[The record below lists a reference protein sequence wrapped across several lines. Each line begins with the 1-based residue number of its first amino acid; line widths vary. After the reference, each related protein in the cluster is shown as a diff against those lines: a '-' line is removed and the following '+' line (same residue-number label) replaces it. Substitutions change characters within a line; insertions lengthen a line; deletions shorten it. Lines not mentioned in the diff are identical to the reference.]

1 MKGYLLR
8 RLGLVLVTLIGS
20 SMLIFFILRVIPGDP
35 VSALLAQ
42 AELGLTQ
49 EEIQAMREQ
58 FGLHLPVYQQ
68 YFKWVGDIVR
78 LDPGIS
84 FIRQTPV
91 MNDFGRAFPITAEL
105 TIISLLFVIVF
116 SLILGT
122 ITAVRQDTWLDYA
135 TRVITIGGLAVP
147 VFWIGIMVILALLFW
162 LNYTNPLIY
171 VPFVEDPL
179 TNLRQFLLPAFIGS
193 IRSIAICARMVR
205 SSMLDVL
212 GEDYVRTAYSKGLT
226 EKVVIMRHAVKN
238 AFMPV
243 ATLYGVSL
251 IGLFNG
257 VVVVEVVFNLPG
269 LGRLLVGA
277 VAARDYPTVQFLI
290 LVSVIFASLINLLVD
305 LTYAA
310 LDPRV
315 RVAG

>member
-1 MKGYLLR
+1 MKAYLFK
-8 RLGLVLVTLIGS
+8 RLGLALVAIIGS
-20 SMLIFFILRVIPGDP
+20 SMLIFFIMRVIPGDP
-35 VSALLAQ
+35 VSALMAQ
-42 AELGLTQ
+42 AELGLTPQ
-49 EEIQAMREQ
+49 EIQDMREQ
-58 FGLHLPVYQQ
+58 FGLHLPIYQQ
-68 YFKWVGDIVR
+68 YLKWVRDVIK

-84 FIRQTPV
+84 LVRQTPV
-91 MNDFGRAFPITAEL
+91 TADFGRAFPVTAEL
-105 TIISLLFVIVF
+105 TVL
-116 SLILGT
+116 SLIFIIVLSLVLGT
-122 ITAVRQDTWLDYA
+122 ITAVRQDTWLDYIVRIA
-135 TRVITIGGLAVP
+135 AIGGLAVP

-162 LNYTNPLIY
+162 FNYTNPLVY
-171 VPFVEDPL
+171 VPFNQDPV

-193 IRSIAICARMVR
+193 IRSIAVCARMVR

-212 GEDYVRTAYSKGLT
+212 GEDYIRTAYSKGLR
-226 EKVVIMRHAVKN
+226 ESVVVMRHAIKN

-251 IGLFNG
+251 IGLING

-290 LVSVIFASLINLLVD
+290 LVSVVFASVINLMTD
-305 LTYAA
+305 LLYAM

-315 RVAG
+315 RVAS

>member
-1 MKGYLLR
+1 MKAYLFK
-8 RLGLVLVTLIGS
+8 RLGLALVAIIGS
-20 SMLIFFILRVIPGDP
+20 SMLIFFIMRVIAGDP
-35 VSALLAQ
+35 VSALMAQ
-42 AELGLTQ
+42 AELGLTPQ
-49 EEIQAMREQ
+49 EIQDMREQ
-58 FGLHLPVYQQ
+58 FGLHLPIYQQ
-68 YFKWVGDIVR
+68 YLKWVWDVIK

-84 FIRQTPV
+84 LVRQTPV
-91 MNDFGRAFPITAEL
+91 TADFGRAFPVTAEL
-105 TIISLLFVIVF
+105 TVL
-116 SLILGT
+116 SLIFIIVLSLVLGT
-122 ITAVRQDTWLDYA
+122 ITAVRQDTWLDYIVRIA
-135 TRVITIGGLAVP
+135 AIGGLAVP

-162 LNYTNPLIY
+162 FNYTNPLVY
-171 VPFVEDPL
+171 VPFNQDPV

-193 IRSIAICARMVR
+193 IRSIAVCARMVR

-212 GEDYVRTAYSKGLT
+212 GEDYIRTAYSKGLR
-226 EKVVIMRHAVKN
+226 ESVVVMRHAIKN

-251 IGLFNG
+251 IGLING

-290 LVSVIFASLINLLVD
+290 LVSVVFASVINLMTD
-305 LTYAA
+305 LLYAM

-315 RVAG
+315 RVAS

>member
-1 MKGYLLR
+1 MKTYLTKR
-8 RLGLVLVTLIGS
+8 VGLALVAIVGS
-20 SMLIFFILRVIPGDP
+20 SILIFFIMRVIPGDP

-42 AELGLTQ
+42 AELGLTN
-49 EEIQAMREQ
+49 EERDAMRAQ
-58 FGLHLPVYQQ
+58 FGLDLPIYQQ
-68 YFKWVGDIVR
+68 YLKWVWDVLR

-84 FIRQTPV
+84 LVRQNPV
-91 MNDFGRAFPITAEL
+91 LENFGRAFPVTAEL
-105 TIISLLFVIVF
+105 TILSLIFVMVF
-116 SLILGT
+116 SLLLGT
-122 ITAVRQDTWLDYA
+122 ITAVRQDTWLDYLV
-135 TRVITIGGLAVP
+135 RVTAIGGLAIP

-162 LNYTNPLIY
+162 FNYTNPLVY
-171 VPFVEDPL
+171 VPFTRDPI
-179 TNLRQFLLPAFIGS
+179 TNLQQFLLPAFIGS

-205 SSMLDVL
+205 SSMLDIL
-212 GEDYVRTAYSKGLT
+212 DEDYVRTAYAKGLR
-226 EKVVIMRHAVKN
+226 ESVVVMRHALKN

-243 ATLYGVSL
+243 ATLYGVTL

-290 LVSVIFASLINLLVD
+290 LVSVVFASIINLLVD
-305 LTYAA
+305 LTYAM

-315 RVAG
+315 RVSN